1 MFLVVS
7 GWVLLVKEPEI
18 VAVYSRVF
26 DALFYGNVP
35 LQNLLVAALLVH
47 ERFKLQI
54 LQASRQVIRSS
65 KDEVLLFTKEALILI
80 CCPKTAT
87 IKFQHPTIA
96 QSGY

>member
-35 LQNLLVAALLVH
+35 LQNLLAALLVH
-47 ERFKLQI
+47 ERVKLQI
-54 LQASRQVIRSS
+54 SQASRQKVMR
-65 KDEVLLFTKEALILI
+65 V
-80 CCPKTAT
+80 
-87 IKFQHPTIA
+87 KF
-96 QSGY
+96 Y